1 MKLRCMV
8 GRHKME
14 IIKDETFTLLLDL
27 ALAGTTHI
35 CIKKCKYCKHVD
47 IMIDKIKINEL

>member
-14 IIKDETFTLLLDL
+14 IVKDETFTLLLDL
-27 ALAGTTHI
+27 ALAGTIHI
-35 CIKKCKYCKHVD
+35 RIKKCKYCKHIEIV
-47 IMIDKIKINEL
+47 MDKIKLDDL